1 MRDKLKRTPPSRFCS
16 WSSKR
21 ERKRERWRE
30 RKRDERG
37 FMVSMILD

>member
-1 MRDKLKRTPPSRFCS
+1 MVIKEKE
-16 WSSKR
+16 K
-21 ERKRERWRE
+21 ERERWRE